1 MQYSIIIVQRHQ
13 FLFFEIQMD
22 FHDSK
27 HLNYNG
33 FFSPWINGA
42 KEEPLNLENPL
53 SHHLEQITM
62 RRIDCI

>member
-1 MQYSIIIVQRHQ
+1 MELSLLFNVIN
-13 FLFFEIQMD
+13 FFFFEIQMD

-62 RRIDCI
+62 RLIDCI